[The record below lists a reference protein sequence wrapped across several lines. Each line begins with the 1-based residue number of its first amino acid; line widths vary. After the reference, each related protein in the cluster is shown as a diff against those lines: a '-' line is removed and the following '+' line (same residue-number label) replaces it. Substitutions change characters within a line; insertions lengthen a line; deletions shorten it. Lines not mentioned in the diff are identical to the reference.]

1 MAKFCR
7 YCGSELHT
15 GAHFCAKCGSPVA
28 SMTAPAAPAPPA
40 PVAPPAPAPQPSYV
54 PPVPHAHP
62 PQQVY
67 SPAPSAYTRVEH
79 AAVPRA
85 AITKKRS
92 NTLCIVLT
100 VILLL
105 QMAAVAMYGWPGFA
119 VNKSNAI
126 TIGADSDSIKGYSN
140 IRLTKKDLKT
150 KPVTVEVGPE
160 SPVAKSGGVTVDFG
174 EFNLTDTGSLNIRDI
189 GIKND
194 EKAGLSAHCFDFS
207 MDDVTDFATPV
218 AITLPYGRVEGDPE
232 SMFVQ
237 YFNDETGEWEVV
249 YSITNESAETITFYT
264 DHFSTFAVF
273 AHFTYIDY
281 NKGPNSPVMFNSKML
296 DKLIDNCEAD
306 FESFMRMYKSNNP
319 EDSGLVQVALDS
331 LTSSDNLS
339 SSVDTTVTTGEGL
352 VKTVL
357 GSENVSGFS
366 KSLGKSLGRIGA
378 GLTALKV
385 GLSWYESGSATRAFQ
400 DNKYDIV
407 QLGLSTAG
415 VALGAAPLTVAAS
428 GVWLMGMTDDYTEE
442 MYNAG
447 YSNAVEHAYQ
457 EFTWNYVSYSRTAG
471 EFGCKLPN
479 NMPARALI
487 DEMVDAVIINDA
499 RTWAWLQTP
508 LVKKYRNDPQQLFKA
523 LEKQIDDYCN
533 VFWRLK
539 PNVRKMIAEDIHR
552 SDAWS
557 EPSAE
562 ERLQLTETVKAKL
575 RYRLRLLFARIYE
588 RLMLDAKTKL
598 LWEIQDL
605 EAQMNTVTE
614 FSIYVLDEED
624 KEIPL
629 SDTDYKEYLA
639 AFSTSPTEKPTI
651 WSWYPGGDKPE
662 FSCTLYNYIAIGA
675 PGYVKFYKTW
685 EDQVAD
691 EAAFTMPVTFAPNRV
706 KIFIQ
711 EKGLSIDEI
720 IGEYEVTT
728 SFGGRAQSSNGV
740 FTKNGDKLVLSSETI
755 QGDWEFTYDP
765 ATGTASN
772 IQYIELDDEE
782 FKMVTTFEFSWE
794 NGNIEFTGTAVQT
807 FESGESQTAY
817 YSAFRLK

>member
-1 MAKFCR
+1 
-7 YCGSELHT
+7 
-15 GAHFCAKCGSPVA
+15 
-28 SMTAPAAPAPPA
+28 
-40 PVAPPAPAPQPSYV
+40 
-54 PPVPHAHP
+54 
-62 PQQVY
+62 
-67 SPAPSAYTRVEH
+67 
-79 AAVPRA
+79 
-85 AITKKRS
+85 
-92 NTLCIVLT
+92 
-100 VILLL
+100 
-105 QMAAVAMYGWPGFA
+105 
-119 VNKSNAI
+119 
-126 TIGADSDSIKGYSN
+126 
-140 IRLTKKDLKT
+140 
-150 KPVTVEVGPE
+150 
-160 SPVAKSGGVTVDFG
+160 
-174 EFNLTDTGSLNIRDI
+174 
-189 GIKND
+189 
-194 EKAGLSAHCFDFS
+194 
-207 MDDVTDFATPV
+207 
-218 AITLPYGRVEGDPE
+218 
-232 SMFVQ
+232 
-237 YFNDETGEWEVV
+237 
-249 YSITNESAETITFYT
+249 
-264 DHFSTFAVF
+264 
-273 AHFTYIDY
+273 
-281 NKGPNSPVMFNSKML
+281 
-296 DKLIDNCEAD
+296 
-306 FESFMRMYKSNNP
+306 
-319 EDSGLVQVALDS
+319 
-331 LTSSDNLS
+331 
-339 SSVDTTVTTGEGL
+339 
-352 VKTVL
+352 
-357 GSENVSGFS
+357 
-366 KSLGKSLGRIGA
+366 
-378 GLTALKV
+378 
-385 GLSWYESGSATRAFQ
+385 
-400 DNKYDIV
+400 
-407 QLGLSTAG
+407 
-415 VALGAAPLTVAAS
+415 
-428 GVWLMGMTDDYTEE
+428 
-442 MYNAG
+442 
-447 YSNAVEHAYQ
+447 
-457 EFTWNYVSYSRTAG
+457 
-471 EFGCKLPN
+471 
-479 NMPARALI
+479 
-487 DEMVDAVIINDA
+487 
-499 RTWAWLQTP
+499 
-508 LVKKYRNDPQQLFKA
+508 
-523 LEKQIDDYCN
+523 
-533 VFWRLK
+533 
-539 PNVRKMIAEDIHR
+539 MIAEDIHR

-782 FKMVTTFEFSWE
+782 FKMVTTFVFSWE